1 MSDQIIRYCEH
12 CKQLFTA
19 ERISRRYCSDSCR
32 QLAYLDRRSRKISNA
47 YFVEDAMYEP
57 VQEVVVTE
65 TELNNDSSSTVEEI
79 QEVTPVMNGEPES
92 ASDNK
97 LKNKYRKKAT
107 KANNNAIDPRLVYLG
122 GLLLEKFLQKVIG
135 DEKSAQT

>member
-1 MSDQIIRYCEH
+1 MSDQIFRYCEH

-47 YFVEDAMYEP
+47 YFVEDTLYEP
-57 VQEVVVTE
+57 VQEEVVTE
-65 TELNNDSSSTVEEI
+65 TELDDASTNIVEEI
-79 QEVTPVMNGEPES
+79 QEVTPDLSEDTES

-97 LKNKYRKKAT
+97 LNNKYRKQAP

-122 GLLLEKFLQKVIG
+122 GLLLGKFLQKVIG